1 MRKWIYYFLF
11 IHLLFACGDSN
22 KNKTLF
28 KKINQDHHGI
38 GFQNTIAE
46 TDSLNILTLEYIYN
60 GGGVAIADF
69 NQDGLSDIFFTAN
82 IVANRLYLNKGE
94 LRFEDVTERA
104 GLMGEEKWR
113 SGVAVA
119 DVNSDGWPDIYV
131 CATVKRDSTKRIN
144 MLYIH
149 QGLDKNGV
157 PFFKDE
163 ATNYG
168 LDYNGYS
175 SGAAFLDYD
184 NDSDLDLYIL
194 TNTIQ
199 KGIPTSYR
207 QKINDGS
214 TVNTDRLYRN
224 NGNNTF
230 TDVSTEAGIVHEGYG
245 LGVAIA
251 DINQD
256 GWPDIY
262 VSNDYVTNDLLYLNN
277 KNGTFTNAIDQCIKH
292 QSQFSMGNDV
302 ADINNDGLPDIITL
316 DMLPEGNLRRKTVIH
331 SPNYT
336 SYINNEKYGYG
347 HQYTRNMLQLNNGNG
362 TFSEI
367 GQLAG
372 IHQTEWSWSPL
383 FADVDND
390 GFRDLLVTNGFPRD
404 ITDRDFGNFRNGPA
418 GNIASIEFFLDSIPV
433 VKVPNYAFKN
443 NGDLTFTDATQS
455 WGMFEPSFSNGA
467 AVADL
472 DNDGDLDYVVNNI
485 NSEIFLYENT
495 LYSAGEKESNTK
507 HYLRIKLEGKEKNKL
522 GNRSGNESGLGASVK
537 IHYNHGK
544 MQYAYHSVYRGYLST
559 VEDVIHFGLD
569 TVSSV
574 DTLVVEWPDG
584 NRNTLFNVK
593 ADQVLKVSHKNAAP
607 YTVNE
612 QVDKAVPLLKEIT
625 AQTGIRYVH
634 QEDDKIDFNLQRT
647 IPHKFS
653 QSGPGIAVGDINAD
667 GLDDFYVGGSAH
679 HSGILYQQSKNG
691 TFKSKEL
698 KKSKT
703 SDEEDQGALFFDSDN
718 DGDQDLYVVSGTFE
732 YPPDSEKHQDR
743 LYNNDGNGNFT
754 LNLAALPSTTSSGSC
769 VRAADIDADGDLD
782 LFVGGRIVP
791 GQFPYPAENYLLV
804 NEDGVFKNKISE
816 WCPALQSVGMI
827 TDAIWTD
834 VDSDNI
840 VDLIVVGEFMPITV
854 YKNNGK
860 QLSKTNSG
868 LEGFSGWWN
877 SIAGADFDSDG
888 DVDFIAGNLGLNNYY
903 KASPQTPIRVYASD
917 LDGNNSVDAVL
928 TCYLKSEQGDKKEF
942 PIHFWDELN
951 SQSPAFRHR
960 FDFYKQYGKATID
973 KVLTEAERKKSL
985 MLEANCTSS
994 SYIENIG
1001 QGQFKISPLPILAQ
1015 VAPVNGIITDDFN
1028 SDGHS
1033 DVLLVG
1039 NDYGNEVF
1047 SGRYDAF
1054 TGLVLL
1060 GDGHGNFKTIP
1071 SASSGFL
1078 VDKDAKALARLSR
1091 PEKDVYLATQNRDS
1105 LKVFSKTNEVNTSIF
1120 KPNKLDVCANLLY
1133 TNGKKQRVEFYY
1145 GSGYLSQSTRQ
1156 LRIPKDV
1163 EELIVYDSKGKSRK
1177 IKYGLVK

>member
-1 MRKWIYYFLF
+1 MSIIVIFL
-11 IHLLFACGDSN
+11 ACFLGGCYQN
-22 KNKTLF
+22 ENKTLF
-28 KKINQDHHGI
+28 KKINQEHHGI
-38 GFQNTIAE
+38 DFQNTIIE

-69 NQDGLSDIFFTAN
+69 NQDGLNDLFFTAN
-82 IVANRLYLNKGE
+82 RVTNRLYVNRGKLH
-94 LRFEDVTERA
+94 FEDVTERA
-104 GLMGEEKWR
+104 GLMGDKKWN

-119 DVNSDGWPDIYV
+119 DVNNDGWPDIYV
-131 CATVKRDSTKRIN
+131 CATVNRDSTKRIN

-149 QGLDKNGV
+149 QGLDKNGA

-163 ATNYG
+163 AANYG

-184 NDSDLDLYIL
+184 NDDDLDLYIL

-207 QKINDGS
+207 QKINDGT

-230 TDVSTEAGIVHEGYG
+230 TDISNEAGIVHEGYG

-277 KNGTFTNAIDQCIKH
+277 KNGTFTNAIDQYIKH

-331 SPNYT
+331 SPNYS

-383 FADVDND
+383 LADFDND

-404 ITDRDFGNFRNGPA
+404 VTDKDFANFRNGPA
-418 GNIASIEFFLDSIPV
+418 GNVASIEFFLDSIPI
-433 VKVPNYAFKN
+433 VKVSNYAFKN
-443 NGDLTFTDATQS
+443 NGDLTFTDVTQP

-467 AVADL
+467 AVTDL

-485 NSEIFLYENT
+485 NSEVFLYENT
-495 LYSAGEKESNTK
+495 LYNSNEKKSNTK
-507 HYLRIKLEGKEKNKL
+507 HYLRIKLEGKEKNK
-522 GNRSGNESGLGASVK
+522 SGLGATIK

-544 MQYAYHSVYRGYLST
+544 VQCAYHSVYRGYLST
-559 VEDVIHFGLD
+559 TEDVVHFGLD
-569 TVSSV
+569 TVNSV
-574 DTLVVEWPDG
+574 DTVMVDWPDG
-584 NRNTLFNVK
+584 NQNTLFNIK
-593 ADQVLKVSHKNAAP
+593 ADQVLKVNYK
-607 YTVNE
+607 
-612 QVDKAVPLLKEIT
+612 DAVPNTNNEKATKKITPLFKEVT
-625 AQTGIRYVH
+625 KQLGINYAH

-679 HSGILYQQSKNG
+679 HNGILYQQNKNG

-703 SDEEDQGALFFDSDN
+703 SDEEDQGSLFFDSDA

-743 LYNNDGNGNFT
+743 LYNNDGNGNLV
-754 LNLAALPSTTSSGSC
+754 LNLTALPPTNSSGSC
-769 VRAADIDADGDLD
+769 VRSADIDADGDLD
-782 LFVGGRIVP
+782 LFVGGRVVP

-804 NEDGVFKNKISE
+804 NEGGVFKNKILE
-816 WCPALQSVGMI
+816 WCPALQRVGMV

-840 VDLIVVGEFMPITV
+840 IDLIIVGEFMPITV
-854 YKNNGK
+854 YKNNGGN
-860 QLSKTNSG
+860 LSKISSG

-877 SIAGADFDSDG
+877 SITGADFDSDG
-888 DVDFIAGNLGLNNYY
+888 DVDFIVGNLGLNNYY

-917 LDGNNSVDAVL
+917 LDRNNSVDAVL

-942 PIHFWDELN
+942 PIHFLDELN
-951 SQSPAFRHR
+951 SQSPAFRRR

-973 KVLTEAERKKSL
+973 RVLTDAERKKSL
-985 MLEANCTSS
+985 VLEANYTSS

-1001 QGQFKISPLPILAQ
+1001 HGQFKISPLPILAQ
-1015 VAPVNGIITDDFN
+1015 VAPINGMVTADFN
-1028 SDGHS
+1028 NDGNV

-1060 GDGHGNFKTIP
+1060 GNGHGNFIAVPT
-1071 SASSGFL
+1071 AFSGFL
-1078 VDKDAKALARLSR
+1078 VDKDAKALTRLSHQ
-1091 PEKDVYLATQNRDS
+1091 EKDIYLATQNRDS
-1105 LKVFSKTNEVNTSIF
+1105 LKAFYKTTEVNTSIF
-1120 KPNKLDVCANLLY
+1120 KPNALDVSADLIY
-1133 TNGKKQRVEFYY
+1133 ASGKKQRVEFYY

-1156 LRIPKDV
+1156 LRISKDV

-1177 IKYGLVK
+1177 IKYGLIE